1 MRSQQPKLF
10 NQSRASNEI
19 EQDCCSLLSN
29 SKELLQEKSWL
40 TSNQEENQ
48 CSSMHWKPS
57 SRLNTYFDFVFG
69 LNFIMTRIKNIK
81 VASNLK
87 CSQFY
92 VDVSNTQTLLI
103 HSGCTYFPPVINQT
117 PSCICTIKW
126 YLINAS
132 CNFPVINQMPSCS
145 RTFGWYLSAIS
156 APAPRLQII
165 LIYERRF
172 MMRRNFKIKMGQTA

>member
-1 MRSQQPKLF
+1 
-10 NQSRASNEI
+10 
-19 EQDCCSLLSN
+19 
-29 SKELLQEKSWL
+29 
-40 TSNQEENQ
+40 
-48 CSSMHWKPS
+48 MHWKPS

-117 PSCICTIKW
+117 PSCIRTIKW

-132 CNFPVINQMPSCS
+132 CTFPVINQMPSCS
-145 RTFGWYLSAIS
+145 RTFGWYLSPTT
-156 APAPRLQII
+156 APTPRLQII
-165 LIYERRF
+165 LIYDIWSMIYDQQGIQDKNGQRLHRTGNYLAVKNGKFRFTNSKFF
-172 MMRRNFKIKMGQTA
+172 MMFWDCSFEVP